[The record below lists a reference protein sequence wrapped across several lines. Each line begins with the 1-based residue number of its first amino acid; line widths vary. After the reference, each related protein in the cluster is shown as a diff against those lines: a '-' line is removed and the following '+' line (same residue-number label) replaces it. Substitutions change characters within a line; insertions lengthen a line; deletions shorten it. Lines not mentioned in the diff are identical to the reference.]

1 VADLGDG
8 DHVDGVV
15 ELAVATRVEA
25 VPDDGTAGGF
35 DRSGGVV
42 AGVVPGAREPGDV
55 TAVADEIGGDDRP
68 NPVDLGER
76 GR

>member
-1 VADLGDG
+1 
-8 DHVDGVV
+8 
-15 ELAVATRVEA
+15 
-25 VPDDGTAGGF
+25 
-35 DRSGGVV
+35 
-42 AGVVPGAREPGDV
+42 VPGAREPGDV